1 MKTTPTIFE
10 DITYDEVDHYE
21 DSIGGYTET
30 SDFEFMSEEELQAL
44 QDSIWGD
51 DQ

>member
-1 MKTTPTIFE
+1 MNTSSTFFE
-10 DITYDEVDHYE
+10 IPYDEVDHYE

-30 SDFEFMSEEELQAL
+30 SDFEFMSDIELEAL

>member
-1 MKTTPTIFE
+1 MNTPSTFFE
-10 DITYDEVDHYE
+10 IPYDEVDQHE
-21 DSIGGYTET
+21 DFIGGYTET
-30 SDFEFMSEEELQAL
+30 SDFEFMSDEELHAL